1 MFPHH
6 ITQLLHL
13 LLSQQM
19 VVFARHY
26 QETALKVLLL
36 PPQPQL
42 LPERPAHNAIQ
53 DSVYTGFKLD
63 KLDADHV

>member
-1 MFPHH
+1 VV
-6 ITQLLHL
+6 L
-13 LLSQQM
+13 LLPQQM
-19 VVFARHY
+19 VVFASHY

-42 LPERPAHNAIQ
+42 LQEQPAHNATQ

-63 KLDADHV
+63 KLVADHV